1 MSETTKSI
9 QNDLTNLGLSWLPKD
24 LASQVPS
31 GGKGFGNYVLAVI
44 SIGGFVFGIMVQRG
58 VYLMLQRQKRREI
71 NRLIYPNLT

>member
-1 MSETTKSI
+1 MSETTESI

-44 SIGGFVFGIMVQRG
+44 SIGGMYVASKSMYMKSV
-58 VYLMLQRQKRREI
+58 
-71 NRLIYPNLT
+71 LTN